1 MKWRYSLSPLL
12 SIAMKMRYLVH
23 ALVLT
28 LATHTVAAEDPQVP
42 TDPIPI
48 PPVDTLSPDQG
59 AIDGVYLCQ
68 ADLLGKKLTAY
79 ISLNGKG
86 SGQTVFIVGAENA
99 SEGDLFGYG
108 IGSVSGKKFTG
119 NTSFGK
125 QFQFDITP
133 VDANSDRT
141 TDAVQLK
148 GTMGVVNARNVAFNV
163 HLDCKG
169 IF

>member
-1 MKWRYSLSPLL
+1 MKIRHF
-12 SIAMKMRYLVH
+12 VH
-23 ALVLT
+23 ALMLT
-28 LATHTVAAEDPQVP
+28 FAAHVVAAEEP
-42 TDPIPI
+42 TE
-48 PPVDTLSPDQG
+48 PPDAVEPVETLSPDQG
-59 AIDGVYLCQ
+59 AIDGVYYCQ
-68 ADLLGKKLTAY
+68 ADVLGRKIASY

-86 SGQTVFIVGAENA
+86 NGQTIFIVGAENA
-99 SEGDLFGYG
+99 TEGDLFGFG

-148 GTMGVVNARNVAFNV
+148 GTVGVVNARNVAFNV
-163 HLDCKG
+163 HLDCRG

>member
-1 MKWRYSLSPLL
+1 MKQRYLL
-12 SIAMKMRYLVH
+12 STLSFVAMKTHHFVH
-23 ALVLT
+23 VLALG
-28 LATHTVAAEDPQVP
+28 LALASHVVAAEDA
-42 TDPIPI
+42 IE
-48 PPVDTLSPDQG
+48 PVETLSPDQG
-59 AIDGVYLCQ
+59 AIDGIYQCQ
-68 ADLLGKKLTAY
+68 ADLLGKKLGAY
-79 ISLNGKG
+79 ISVNGKG

-99 SEGDLFGYG
+99 TEGDLFGYG

-125 QFQFDITP
+125 QFSFDITP
-133 VDANSDRT
+133 LDANSDRT

-163 HLDCKG
+163 HLDCRG